1 MVIQIIGG
9 IVIVCS
15 LATKNGLGFVC
26 GLVMV
31 LGAWFWGDNNFEK

>member
-1 MVIQIIGG
+1 MVIQIIGA

-31 LGAWFWGDNNFEK
+31 MAGCFWGENNFEK

>member
-1 MVIQIIGG
+1 MIQIMGA
-9 IVIVCS
+9 IVLITS
-15 LATKNGLGFVC
+15 IATKNGLGLVC

>member
-1 MVIQIIGG
+1 MILQFFGS
-9 IVIVCS
+9 IVILCS
-15 LATKNGLGFVC
+15 LVTKNGLGLVC